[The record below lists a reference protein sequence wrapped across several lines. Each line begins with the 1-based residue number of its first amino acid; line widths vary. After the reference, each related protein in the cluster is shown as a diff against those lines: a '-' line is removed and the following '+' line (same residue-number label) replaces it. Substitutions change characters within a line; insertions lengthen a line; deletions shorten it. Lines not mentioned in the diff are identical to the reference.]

1 MPITRPPCI
10 GLDWSEAGF
19 FASTNNPKRKPRHAQ
34 SKTRKLETD
43 TPRRRQRQ
51 RPRYLFGGGPRIQEP
66 HRRVPP
72 ARKAWQMLRLP
83 PSDDLEISL
92 KLMLPSTLRD
102 ALGRAAAAR
111 RESVSQFA
119 REAIR
124 QALRS
129 DGVHA

>member
-1 MPITRPPCI
+1 
-10 GLDWSEAGF
+10 
-19 FASTNNPKRKPRHAQ
+19 
-34 SKTRKLETD
+34 
-43 TPRRRQRQ
+43 
-51 RPRYLFGGGPRIQEP
+51 
-66 HRRVPP
+66 
-72 ARKAWQMLRLP
+72 MLRLP

-92 KLMLPSTLRD
+92 KLMMPSTLRD